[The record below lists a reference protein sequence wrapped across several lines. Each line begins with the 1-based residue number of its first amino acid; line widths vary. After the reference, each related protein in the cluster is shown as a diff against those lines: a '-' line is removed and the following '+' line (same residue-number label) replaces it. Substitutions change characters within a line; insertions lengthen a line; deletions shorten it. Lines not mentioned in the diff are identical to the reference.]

1 MNLNVQKA
9 KLYVEERL
17 AVVPLVWDEIKTRY
31 GATIESPVETDT
43 GDGSGM
49 RPHLYKISF
58 NTKSVTVGEM
68 VDGKWASR
76 VEMTEKQL
84 ADMAHVCRVLDFYLP
99 RIDESKIQRAYRR
112 YQEAVSRLEGHKGAD
127 VAVTVSAGAV
137 HEHDAPQTPVA
148 APKPAK
154 KKLSKREMRLLPAVQ
169 ELVVEDAGTAV
180 VNGQEIPV
188 VEFTAAETVEKVK
201 AITPKERML
210 QMVLQSGLPF
220 VESETKYGHAYE
232 CENVT
237 ITFSKTMLKIQA
249 VVELYEHD
257 GKIKPVYG
265 TWLTGD
271 YKITQIEILEE
282 VLALVKEAVRLRAMS
297 CLNIPEVRFSY
308 SENNFIASRGESV
321 HYRNKT
327 IYIYVGY
334 QINGYNCEHSEMK
347 TVVSLR
353 YNRPMLMQEKGAE
366 KLPSE
371 KHLLNSTQ
379 INKNAM
385 RWSYKFYSPSNPV
398 KLMFI
403 ECEEITYTTNKELLA
418 EFGVKVAAEVREK
431 EWHMVRVP
439 LAKVPTK
446 S

>member
-76 VEMTEKQL
+76 VEMAEKQL

-137 HEHDAPQTPVA
+137 HEHAAPQTPVA

-180 VNGQEIPV
+180 VNGHEIPV
-188 VEFTAAETVEKVK
+188 VKFTADETVEKVK
-201 AITPKERML
+201 ALTPKERML

-232 CENVT
+232 CENIT

-257 GKIKPVYG
+257 GKIKPVYD

-271 YKITQIEILEE
+271 YKLAQIEILEE
-282 VLALVKEAVRLRAMS
+282 VLLVCKEAARLRAMP
-297 CLNIPEVRFSY
+297 CLSVPEVQFSY
-308 SENNFIASRGESV
+308 SENNFITSRSESV
-321 HYRNKT
+321 VYRNKT
-327 IYIYVGY
+327 LHIYVGY
-334 QINGYNCEHSEMK
+334 RVDGYNCEHSEMK
-347 TVVSLR
+347 NVVSLR
-353 YNRPMLMQEKGAE
+353 YNKPMLAEEKGAE
-366 KLPSE
+366 KLPPE
-371 KHLLNSTQ
+371 KHLIHSTL
-379 INKNAM
+379 ITKSSM
-385 RWSYKFYSPSNPV
+385 LWSSKYYNPTNPV

-403 ECEEITYTTNKELLA
+403 ECEEVTYTTNKELLA
-418 EFGVKVAAEVREK
+418 EFGIKVPKEEREK
-431 EWHMVRVP
+431 EWKLVRVP